1 MGDIR
6 AVVFLGMNPWDY
18 SEINDSVRF
27 LAAACAKVD
36 ADSLYIEPPRGFR
49 GTLNNPAYLL
59 SSISWRKTNRNGVTV
74 YTPPLGF
81 APVFCGL
88 RKYADNYTAAEFDR
102 ILEELYG
109 RSWRE
114 QTLVYISSWSYTQT
128 YFIKRLKPKY
138 LIFHILDDSFAFPEI
153 KNTLRVLAGNK
164 SFYRHLMAD
173 SSAVIAVSPELAGK
187 YSALYHR
194 DVHVVKNGVNV
205 EHFAGDKVPPLP
217 EMAGI
222 PQPVLMY
229 TGSINSWVD
238 LKLLIKLADDRPGYS
253 LVLIGHYYE
262 GSNDADLWQ
271 GLLSKANVYWLQ
283 SKPYA
288 TLPGYMQHA
297 AALLLPRTKDE
308 HSLASDP
315 LKLYEYL
322 STGKPVISTALP
334 AVGDFG
340 EYVRVSDRENFAT
353 DVDRAIEEHD
363 PARVLRQVAMME
375 KHSWRARLKEMA
387 DVLRTNC
394 GIAFATAHKPE

>member
-1 MGDIR
+1 MGEIR

-27 LAAACAKVD
+27 LAAACTKV
-36 ADSLYIEPPRGFR
+36 DSLYIEPPRGLR
-49 GTLNNPAYLL
+49 GALNNPAYLL
-59 SSISWRKTNRNGVTV
+59 SNIRWRKTDRNGVTV
-74 YTPPLGF
+74 YMPPLGF
-81 APVFCGL
+81 APVFFGL
-88 RKYADNYTAAEFDR
+88 RKYADNYTAAKFDR

-128 YFIKRLKPKY
+128 HFIKRLKPKY

-153 KNTLRVLAGNK
+153 KNNPRVLAGNK
-164 SFYRHLMAD
+164 SFYQYMMAN

-194 DVHVVKNGVNV
+194 DVHIIKNGVNV
-205 EHFAGDKVPPLP
+205 EHFRRNEFTPVP

-222 PQPVLMY
+222 HQPVLMY
-229 TGSINSWVD
+229 TGSFNSWVD

-262 GSNDADLWQ
+262 GSTDANLWQ
-271 GLLSKANVYWLQ
+271 VLLSKANVYWLQ

-288 TLPGYMQHA
+288 TLPAYMQHA

-334 AVGDFG
+334 AVGDFR
-340 EYVRVSDRENFAT
+340 EYVYVSDREDFAASI
-353 DVDRAIEEHD
+353 DRAIKEQD
-363 PARVLRQVAMME
+363 PARVRRQVAMME
-375 KHSWRARLKEMA
+375 KHSWRARVNELA
-387 DVLRTNC
+387 GILLANC
-394 GIAFATAHKPE
+394 GTTFVTTQES